1 MLLGAAHNDEVPEGY
16 TLSGP
21 SPMCSG
27 LSVFVSCE
35 GMHMFQNDRLGPIL
49 YARTLVNFLRVR
61 RFSVPFP
68 HNQVRLGHSDISI
81 SGSRLYVVQSRRSLK
96 PLHRFFSYRSTEWS
110 E

>member
-68 HNQVRLGHSDISI
+68 HNQVRLGYKHLAALRCSLTSFLEASSSFLFISKH
-81 SGSRLYVVQSRRSLK
+81 GMV
-96 PLHRFFSYRSTEWS
+96 
-110 E
+110 